1 MDSNSK
7 NKWQVRLAVV
17 SLFAIGFIAGALTMN
32 IYRERSR
39 AAAPEM
45 YGRFEQVLERL
56 NLTPEQKTQVRAI
69 FDDSRAQLIDIRK
82 QSEPRFREVRKQT
95 EDRLQAVLTP
105 EQWEQYKQ
113 MMNESRGRR
122 RRGRDRRER

>member
-17 SLFAIGFIAGALTMN
+17 SLFAIGFIAGALAMN
-32 IYRERSR
+32 IYRDRSR
-39 AAAPEM
+39 ASGPEM
-45 YGRFEQVLERL
+45 RGRFEQVLERL
-56 NLTPEQKTQVRAI
+56 NLTPEQKSQVRAI
-69 FDDSRAQLIDIRK
+69 FDDSRAQLMEVRK
-82 QSEPRFREVRKQT
+82 QSEPRFREVRRQT

-113 MMNESRGRR
+113 IMSESSGRR

>member
-17 SLFAIGFIAGALTMN
+17 SIFVIGFIAGALAMN
-32 IYRERSR
+32 IYRDRSR
-39 AAAPEM
+39 ASGLEM
-45 YGRFEQVLERL
+45 RGRFEQVLERL
-56 NLTPEQKTQVRAI
+56 NLTPEQKSQVRAI
-69 FDDSRAQLIDIRK
+69 FDDSRAQLMEVRK
-82 QSEPRFREVRKQT
+82 QSEPRFREVRRQT

-113 MMNESRGRR
+113 IMSESSGRR